1 MNFTRSFSG
10 SRSSEKEFQDDKS
23 RSPSDRSIKVM
34 NEKASVH
41 LKLPASFCGIQIF
54 ESKDSSDEISL
65 KCLSNKDHP
74 KRNETIDEKC
84 RNNGTVENVYVKT
97 DKIKNEQPMTL
108 TEKVNG
114 SNKENL
120 DIESAGYNG
129 ISTRI

>member
-10 SRSSEKEFQDDKS
+10 SKSSEKEFQADKS
-23 RSPSDRSIKVM
+23 PSPSERSIKGM
-34 NEKASVH
+34 NEKPSVH

-65 KCLSNKDHP
+65 KCLSNQDHP
-74 KRNETIDEKC
+74 KRNDSIDEKC
-84 RNNGTVENVYVKT
+84 RVNGTVENVYVKT
-97 DKIKNEQPMTL
+97 DKIKNGQSMTL